1 MESSCTRFTA
11 AEGGARLAACAGS
24 KNILVTEHTAFIST
38 SVLIEHA
45 YKIRGPLSS
54 GSQRSVYITRPSRI
68 ECVSHELTIL
78 TDLSVIKAHGFDD
91 VAEWRQ
97 ELEVKEVLVCT
108 SEVLQRILKE
118 QIIKIPNINVLIIDS
133 SHLIFKDE
141 NLQYIMKL
149 YKQCDG
155 IKPRILALT
164 YPLFTA
170 PKDINEQIDKNID
183 HEKDTDKMNE
193 ENGVEKEIK
202 DEVSEFNDSKDD
214 IDEGID
220 VKDNSYDEDNDS
232 KDTDSEKQQ
241 TKDSADREDSKDK
254 IKIQKQLIKDIK
266 ETLPEDD
273 NKAIDKITEIQDTED
288 KSYVEKDTDCKRI
301 SKDIENPAMTNQ
313 NYEEINE
320 KDNKDTEPKNTDEKI
335 DENTEKVIDSSIDID
350 ESIDKDDNVI
360 DDIKIEI
367 DNMDDFNLYEK
378 LEWKIEELEKE
389 LCCDMDLAEDI
400 DGGKRLSATL
410 TKPKEL
416 IVECNPKLPPED
428 LPKTYT
434 ELEDYMRSTVNAAL
448 DFIDEHRYDPTEIY
462 GDDMYEEFANIPD
475 PTAEPK
481 HILKEFLYVLDQ
493 LGPYAADK
501 AAFSLL
507 IKLEKLKIK
516 VPYERH
522 FLLLCLCTTVFVKIR
537 CYTEI
542 LFSRYASDWDKITA
556 FSTPKVLRLAE
567 ILEQFQ
573 PPENLKETEA
583 KNLVDSTRNNNDNT
597 INSNQN
603 IKVVPTGVNINDN
616 KHILDNCENVDK
628 KNVSNQTVDTDK
640 EMKRSKTDELLSAIE
655 KCDFVSLGNKIEDRV
670 NIYEANLKD
679 LDDFDNTIQSNT
691 EIKINEVDNQ
701 VIDSKS
707 NESIDH
713 ENIDA
718 ANVCSKDENSKN
730 TVACSF
736 DNVMDSGGTKI
747 DRGDKNT
754 FDHSAGNVNL
764 MDSVLKDSVINKS
777 GNNVNSDKNT
787 FGSPY
792 RDVKYNTDGVNKD
805 IDSVKK
811 NCGSVN
817 DSDRSIVDSNKLG
830 VGKRPGH
837 RSRGRGRPQ
846 RGNVNKMQQSQQNPD
861 ALCGIIFV
869 KAALMAKIMF
879 MMIVDMSRCRLS
891 LSHLCAQYCASEGEG
906 RDCQKEGKKQEEVLK
921 KFRMHE
927 CNLLLATSVLE
938 EGIDLPRC
946 NLVVRWDVPPSYRS
960 HGLCR
965 SRARAPRASVAL
977 LASTE
982 SQSEALLHNLAVYKE
997 LDQIITRKCGCG
1009 IQFEPPLEEENHAD
1023 SLAFIV
1029 KPYTPV
1035 TLTQNGTT
1043 TTQNGTSNNIS
1054 HGNSEMFGKNDE
1066 NSENIHENVKKVSIK
1081 DHRNETD
1088 SNLHGKKI
1096 DIGVTCTSF
1105 DETNREINENLNEIS
1120 VSNLS
1125 NRNTFAVITDKV
1137 SDKNQYVETVIGL
1150 EGSSNSYRN
1159 AKPNV
1164 IDSNILAN
1172 NEILKTLTN
1181 IPQNENNV
1189 ANRLSKI
1196 DEDILNVTE
1205 LNKDELTTKD
1215 RNSNRNIF
1223 SEHGVNID
1231 PSVNNENV
1239 NIDINVNS
1247 GNDFRRHEID
1257 ENNEIIDE
1265 NHRNNDDLNAM
1276 NQNMS
1281 ILNEFNENVNNE
1293 NEIIEKCTV
1302 EINSPIIENEFDEI
1316 DNRVRDE
1323 NGTNSHENENN
1334 EIIDENQR
1342 NNDGIDAIK
1351 QNMNISNEF
1360 NDNVNNDNEN
1370 NEKCIAEINSPMTI
1384 ENSNKDRQEKINK
1397 NHEEIKEIVNVNKLH
1412 EENFDIETKNSEKI
1426 VEETNLS
1433 NKNLGL
1439 TEDDSYSSKE
1449 ITLADKNLDFRALDV
1464 LDIDKDLNHENLV
1477 LTEDKE
1483 RNCIESN
1490 VKYEGV
1496 KLEYK
1501 LSDSKKEESVASVD
1515 LNSAIAL
1522 INRYC
1527 GKLPSDT
1534 FTRLAPQW
1542 WMEQVRLPDRD
1553 GTLCPA
1559 YVCTLRLPLNCPV
1572 KYNIVGHPMPT
1583 RVLARRM
1590 AALQACRILHKS
1602 GELDNQLMPIGKEN
1616 FKAAELENNVACNE
1630 PPDTSDCARP
1640 GTTKRRQ
1647 YYFKRTAWAFTDCQ
1661 AIIDATDSEIEDN
1674 PTLENP
1680 ITEET
1685 AKGGSNILYAI
1696 VSRLWCALP
1705 ERYNTRGRRLHA
1717 PQNAPQAIG
1726 VLMARREPTQLQI
1739 PAFPVYTR
1747 SGEVRVSVEPAL
1759 QADVRLS
1766 PRRARLIRRFMR
1778 FVFSDV
1784 LRVRRRGMKLQT
1796 EGTTHNN
1803 YYIVPTVKKSR
1814 WDGTSWI
1821 DVDWPFLELIYKHT
1835 EDKKML
1841 DIEKPML
1848 WEQDD
1853 KKREKEKDGKVR
1865 KMENPLLKPG
1875 EVFSFDAEKYKEA
1888 VVTPW
1893 YRNQDQPQF
1902 FLVAEICWKLSPDS
1916 AFPSAQ
1922 HDSFRS
1928 YYRAKYGAEL
1938 TQSCQPLLDVDHT
1951 SARLNLLTP
1960 RYVNRKGVALPVS
1973 SERTRRAKR
1982 DRLDQKQIL
1991 VPELCR
1997 VHPFAAPLWFATVA
2011 LPCVLYRI
2019 NALLIADE
2027 IRRAVAI
2034 DVGLG
2039 IPRIDEQTCPG
2050 FQWPPLD
2057 FGWSLAEVLSADSEK
2072 IEKKKDEDESKQD
2085 ENGEELIE
2093 KEKQEELEEEKGEVK
2108 EKTIND
2114 ILQEKLDAENGFE
2127 IGTWSNDMASSIPQ
2141 AEYDEFLEPLPSN
2154 LTFCT
2159 SSSGGA
2165 NWSDPIEKPKGQFNP
2180 SRAYSVADSDCSYV
2194 SSDFDTDDSDMSDCS
2209 DDDTDTTGFC
2219 SSRNSNAAMGVRIEY
2234 KTAHEAEA
2242 VDLER
2247 RQPIAPAPQ
2256 PDKLDDERDLTEYT
2270 RVLRAGVP
2278 PMEYVYNFRK
2288 SVAKHKKE
2296 IKENGNLI
2304 TKDRPIVDLLPEPA
2318 KEVEKNSNTSIKDKL
2333 VNHNKANENL
2343 IHDDINDKEN
2353 AIISPEEEK
2362 KIDIL
2367 VNEFEI
2373 SKELNESNYKMNPVH
2388 EVGLKCDT
2396 IVSENVNTGTQ
2407 SDIKDSLDNICDN
2420 ICDNRTTMKSLT
2432 TKNQVDEKLRR
2443 ENCKDHDVKENLDIV
2458 NKETLKCNASDE
2470 KIKSTFLSNHNR
2482 KELNVNTEECSLIKD
2497 TEIFESK
2504 RKDDP
2509 KINEFHR
2516 KIDKTKIIDNKTKID
2531 NKECL
2536 TKNIDKTKIAD
2547 DLKTKIQE
2555 MFPYNNVIDLTNEE
2569 ITLETIE
2576 KNKRYLLAELKK
2588 SLPDEE
2594 IKKLNCFS
2602 MKDVDIDSPEF
2613 VNEKV
2618 VNIGFDS
2625 KEKYQEIVN
2634 SWSDVNEYKP
2644 YYMDGKG
2651 QNGEEFDFD
2660 YQPDLKGHPGPSP
2673 SVILQALTMSNANDG
2688 INLERLETIGDS
2700 FLKFAITAYLYCA
2713 HPAVHEG
2720 KLSHMRSK
2728 QVSNLNLY
2736 RLGRNKRL
2744 GARMIASKFE
2754 PHDNWL
2760 PPCHKPPP
2768 TLQPSLTGDTKEP
2781 MQNPDAPVDST
2792 GCFIPYNLITQHSIP
2807 DKSIADCVEALIG
2820 AYLLECGPRG
2830 ALLFMSWLGI
2840 RVLPSHTLPL
2850 PDNHPYVIR
2859 AQTEKVEE
2867 SKIVQKPVTS
2877 KPVEPISSDSCC
2889 SDDEETDPELS
2900 APEPDWGWPGRPV
2913 GALRPYRDKE
2923 GRWMQPIFGELKAP
2937 PSPLLRYIDDPEGE
2951 LEQMLSGYD
2960 ALEKTLQYRF
2970 RDRSLLLQALT
2981 HASHQK
2987 NRLTD
2992 CYQRLEFLG
3001 DAILDYLITRHL
3013 YEDPRRHSPGALTDL
3028 RSALVNNTIFATLA
3042 ARHGF
3047 HKYFRHMSPGLNEVL
3062 TKYVKI
3068 QEENGHSIS
3077 EEHYLIQE
3085 DEMEQA
3091 EDVEVPK
3098 ALGDLFESVA
3108 GAIFLDSGMSLGA
3121 VWRSVGGLLGAELDA
3136 FSAAAPKSPV
3146 RELLEAEPDTA
3157 KFGKPERLADG
3168 RRVRV
3173 CVEVF
3178 GRGAFKGIGRN
3189 YRIAKGTA
3197 ARCALRHLRTHKPR

>member
-38 SVLIEHA
+38 SVLTEHA

-54 GSQRSVYITRPSRI
+54 GSQRSVYITRLSRI
-68 ECVSHELTIL
+68 ECVSHELAIL

-91 VAEWRQ
+91 VADWRQ

-108 SEVLQRILKE
+108 SEVFQRILKE
-118 QIIKIPNINVLIIDS
+118 QIIKIPDVNVLIIDS
-133 SHLIFKDE
+133 AHLIFKDE

-149 YKQCDG
+149 YKQCEG

-164 YPLFTA
+164 YPLFAA
-170 PKDINEQIDKNID
+170 PKYTKEQIDKNKGD
-183 HEKDTDKMNE
+183 KKDTDKKNE
-193 ENGVEKEIK
+193 ENNEICGIK
-202 DEVSEFNDSKDD
+202 DKASELNDTKEE

-220 VKDNSYDEDNDS
+220 VKDEENDS
-232 KDTDSEKQQ
+232 KDTVSEKQH
-241 TKDSADREDSKDK
+241 TKDCADREDSKDNK
-254 IKIQKQLIKDIK
+254 IKLEKQLIKDIRYEITRK
-266 ETLPEDD
+266 ETLSEDD
-273 NKAIDKITEIQDTED
+273 NKTIDKITEIQDTEH
-288 KSYVEKDTDCKRI
+288 KSYVEENTDCVVI
-301 SKDIENPAMTNQ
+301 LKDIENPATIIQ
-313 NYEEINE
+313 NYEEIDE
-320 KDNKDTEPKNTDEKI
+320 KDSKNTESKDTDEKI
-335 DENTEKVIDSSIDID
+335 DEITVTEIDSINID
-350 ESIDKDDNVI
+350 ENIDKDATVI
-360 DDIKIEI
+360 DNRKIEI
-367 DNMDDFNLYEK
+367 DNVDDFNLYEK

-416 IVECNPKLPPED
+416 IVEYNPKLSSED
-428 LPKTYT
+428 LPEPYV
-434 ELEDYMRSTVNAAL
+434 ELDGYMRCTVNAAL
-448 DFIDEHRYDPTEIY
+448 DFIEEHRYDPSEIY

-481 HILKEFLYVLDQ
+481 HILKQFLYVLDQ

-522 FLLLCLCTTVFVKIR
+522 FLLLCLCTSVFVKIR
-537 CYTEI
+537 CYTDI
-542 LFSRYASDWDKITA
+542 LFSRCASDWDKIAA

-573 PPENLKETEA
+573 PPESIKETEA
-583 KNLVDSTRNNNDNT
+583 KNVVNSTNNDIDSTT
-597 INSNQN
+597 NSNQN
-603 IKVVPTGVNINDN
+603 IKIVPTGVDMDDCKNIVDS
-616 KHILDNCENVDK
+616 CENVDK
-628 KNVSNQTVDTDK
+628 KNVIDVSNQADK
-640 EMKRSKTDELLSAIE
+640 GMKRSKTNELLSTIE

-679 LDDFDNTIQSNT
+679 LDEFDSTI
-691 EIKINEVDNQ
+691 EPGIEVKIKE
-701 VIDSKS
+701 
-707 NESIDH
+707 
-713 ENIDA
+713 
-718 ANVCSKDENSKN
+718 
-730 TVACSF
+730 F
-736 DNVMDSGGTKI
+736 D
-747 DRGDKNT
+747 R
-754 FDHSAGNVNL
+754 
-764 MDSVLKDSVINKS
+764 
-777 GNNVNSDKNT
+777 
-787 FGSPY
+787 
-792 RDVKYNTDGVNKD
+792 
-805 IDSVKK
+805 
-811 NCGSVN
+811 
-817 DSDRSIVDSNKLG
+817 
-830 VGKRPGH
+830 VGKHPRH
-837 RSRGRGRPQ
+837 RTRGRGRPQ
-846 RGNVNKMQQSQQNPD
+846 RGNVNKMQQLQQHPD

-869 KAALMAKIMF
+869 KEALMAKIMF
-879 MMIVDMSRCRLS
+879 MMIVEMSRSRPS

-946 NLVVRWDVPPSYRS
+946 NLVVRWDLPPSYRS

-977 LASTE
+977 LAASE
-982 SQSEALLHNLAVYKE
+982 SHSEALLHNLAVYKE

-1035 TLTQNGTT
+1035 TITQS
-1043 TTQNGTSNNIS
+1043 GTSNNIR
-1054 HGNSEMFGKNDE
+1054 HDNSEKFDKTDE
-1066 NSENIHENVKKVSIK
+1066 NSENIRENSKGVSK
-1081 DHRNETD
+1081 TDHRKEIDN
-1088 SNLHGKKI
+1088 NLCSKKI
-1096 DIGVTCTSF
+1096 DIGYTCVTF
-1105 DETNREINENLNEIS
+1105 DETNKDIHDKLNEGS
-1120 VSNLS
+1120 VSDDREGIDSNLG
-1125 NRNTFAVITDKV
+1125 NRNTAAIITDKV
-1137 SDKNQYVETVIGL
+1137 SDRNQDVTDNSL
-1150 EGSSNSYRN
+1150 KGSN
-1159 AKPNV
+1159 ATGNTKPNI
-1164 IDSNILAN
+1164 IDCNILAN
-1172 NEILKTLTN
+1172 NEVLKTPAYV
-1181 IPQNENNV
+1181 PQNENMV
-1189 ANRLSKI
+1189 ANLNRLSKI
-1196 DEDILNVTE
+1196 DKDILNVNQSNKRE
-1205 LNKDELTTKD
+1205 LINND
-1215 RNSNRNIF
+1215 RKSNRNIF
-1223 SEHGVNID
+1223 NENDVNID
-1231 PSVNNENV
+1231 PSLNNENV
-1239 NIDINVNS
+1239 NIDGSINSEIEFGRDVIEVANDDEDKNS
-1247 GNDFRRHEID
+1247 EMINKNRT
-1257 ENNEIIDE
+1257 
-1265 NHRNNDDLNAM
+1265 NNDKMDTI
-1276 NQNMS
+1276 NQNV
-1281 ILNEFNENVNNE
+1281 VNIE
-1293 NEIIEKCTV
+1293 NEISEKCTA
-1302 EINSPIIENEFDEI
+1302 EINSPMTIENELDKI
-1316 DNRVRDE
+1316 DNSIRDE
-1323 NGTNSHENENN
+1323 KGTCNDEDKSN

-1342 NNDGIDAIK
+1342 NNDGIVTIK
-1351 QNMNISNEF
+1351 RDMNISN
-1360 NDNVNNDNEN
+1360 DVKSKDNEN
-1370 NEKCIAEINSPMTI
+1370 NGKYSAEINSPMTI
-1384 ENSNKDRQEKINK
+1384 EKGNKDRQNFKENLE
-1397 NHEEIKEIVNVNKLH
+1397 NIKEIVNINEMHKA
-1412 EENFDIETKNSEKI
+1412 NDIDTLNHGKI
-1426 VEETNLS
+1426 IIEETNLS
-1433 NKNLGL
+1433 EKKLGF
-1439 TEDDSYSSKE
+1439 TEDNNLTSKGNCVD
-1449 ITLADKNLDFRALDV
+1449 DKNLDFREVLDV
-1464 LDIDKDLNHENLV
+1464 LDIDKDLNHENLDI
-1477 LTEDKE
+1477 DKE
-1483 RNCIESN
+1483 RNCVEGN
-1490 VKYEGV
+1490 VKYEGI
-1496 KLEYK
+1496 KFEYK
-1501 LSDSKKEESVASVD
+1501 LSDSKTEDSVASVD

-1542 WMEQVRLPDRD
+1542 WMEQVRLPDRR
-1553 GTLCPA
+1553 GALSTA
-1559 YVCTLRLPLNCPV
+1559 YVCTIRLPLNCPV

-1616 FKAAELENNVACNE
+1616 FKAVELENSVSCNE

-1661 AIIDATDSEIEDN
+1661 AKIDATDSEIEAT
-1674 PTLENP
+1674 PTLDHP

-1717 PQNAPQAIG
+1717 PQHAPQAIG

-1747 SGEVRVSVEPAL
+1747 SGEVRVSVEPAS

-1766 PRRARLIRRFMR
+1766 PRRAKLIRRFMR

-1803 YYIVPTVKKSR
+1803 YYIVPTIKKSR
-1814 WDGTSWI
+1814 WDGTSWV
-1821 DVDWPFLELIYKHT
+1821 DVDWSFLELIYKHT
-1835 EDKKML
+1835 EDKKLL

-1848 WEQDD
+1848 WEHDE

-1865 KMENPLLKPG
+1865 KMENPLLKRG

-1922 HDSFRS
+1922 HESFRS
-1928 YYRAKYGAEL
+1928 YYHAKYGAEL
-1938 TQSCQPLLDVDHT
+1938 TQSSQPLLDVDHT

-2039 IPRIDEQTCPG
+2039 IPRIDEHTFPG
-2050 FQWPPLD
+2050 FQWPALD

-2093 KEKQEELEEEKGEVK
+2093 KEKQEELEEETGEVK

-2141 AEYDEFLEPLPSN
+2141 SEYEELLEPLPSN

-2159 SSSGGA
+2159 SSSGGT

-2180 SRAYSVADSDCSYV
+2180 SRAYSVADSDCSYI
-2194 SSDFDTDDSDMSDCS
+2194 SSDFDTDDSDITDGS

-2256 PDKLDDERDLTEYT
+2256 PDKLDDDRDLSEYT
-2270 RVLRAGVP
+2270 RVLRSGVP
-2278 PMEYVYNFRK
+2278 PMEYVNNFRK

-2304 TKDRPIVDLLPEPA
+2304 SKDKPIVDLLPEPT
-2318 KEVEKNSNTSIKDKL
+2318 KEVEKTLNTSVKAKIVSPK
-2333 VNHNKANENL
+2333 KANENL
-2343 IHDDINDKEN
+2343 IHNIVDNREN
-2353 AIISPEEEK
+2353 AIVSPEEEK

-2367 VNEFEI
+2367 INEIEI
-2373 SKELNESNYKMNPVH
+2373 SKERNEISNKINPVH
-2388 EVGLKCDT
+2388 EDILKYDSK
-2396 IVSENVNTGTQ
+2396 VSENVNTGTR
-2407 SDIKDSLDNICDN
+2407 SDINNSLETKNGNNCDSKTIVENF
-2420 ICDNRTTMKSLT
+2420 T
-2432 TKNQVDEKLRR
+2432 TKNQDNIKVRL
-2443 ENCKDHDVKENLDIV
+2443 ENFKDHDVKEEMS
-2458 NKETLKCNASDE
+2458 KETLKCNESGDE
-2470 KIKSTFLSNHNR
+2470 TSTFLSNDNR
-2482 KELNVNTEECSLIKD
+2482 KELNINTNKCSFIKN
-2497 TEIFESK
+2497 TGNYESK
-2504 RKDDP
+2504 RKDDA
-2509 KINEFHR
+2509 KMNENHR
-2516 KIDKTKIIDNKTKID
+2516 EIDNANAIDSKGNIDNKD
-2531 NKECL
+2531 CL
-2536 TKNIDKTKIAD
+2536 TKNIDKTKMAD
-2547 DLKTKIQE
+2547 DLKTKIDE
-2555 MFPYNNVIDLTNEE
+2555 MFPYKNGIDLENEE
-2569 ITLETIE
+2569 ITLESIE

-2594 IKKLNCFS
+2594 VKKLNCFS

-2634 SWSDVNEYKP
+2634 TWSDVKEYKP
-2644 YYMDGKG
+2644 YYMEGKG
-2651 QNGEEFDFD
+2651 QDGKDFDFD

-2768 TLQPSLTGDTKEP
+2768 TLQPSLTADAKEP

-2850 PDNHPYVIR
+2850 PENHPYVIR
-2859 AQTEKVEE
+2859 AQTDKEEE
-2867 SKIVQKPVTS
+2867 SKTVQKPVTS

-2913 GALRPYRDKE
+2913 GALRPYRDKD

-2937 PSPLLRYIDDPEGE
+2937 PSPLLRYIEDPEGE

-3047 HKYFRHMSPGLNEVL
+3047 HKYFRHMSPGLNDVL

>member
-11 AEGGARLAACAGS
+11 AEGGARLAASAS
-24 KNILVTEHTAFIST
+24 AKNILVTEHTAFIST

-54 GSQRSVYITRPSRI
+54 GWQRSVYVTRHSHI

-78 TDLSVIKAHGFDD
+78 TDLAVVKAFNYDD
-91 VAEWRQ
+91 IGDWRQ
-97 ELEVKEVLVCT
+97 ELEDKQVLVCT
-108 SEVLQRILKE
+108 SEVLQRILCE
-118 QIIKIPNINVLIIDS
+118 QIINMQTINVLVIDS
-133 SHLIFKDE
+133 CHLIFKDE

-149 YKQCDG
+149 YKQCEEV
-155 IKPRILALT
+155 KPRILALT

-170 PKDINEQIDKNID
+170 PRDLNEHTDNNTEKVEDTKNINEEIDRVSE
-183 HEKDTDKMNE
+183 EKGTMDENNE
-193 ENGVEKEIK
+193 EQETK
-202 DEVSEFNDSKDD
+202 DE

-220 VKDNSYDEDNDS
+220 VKDDSCDEETDLSVHSTEEVKDPEDKQRDSNGIIKKIDNIKPELSEKLESSHDNDDRGH
-232 KDTDSEKQQ
+232 KETDSEEVNKIIDEVSEHQDV
-241 TKDSADREDSKDK
+241 KDSKEDSKD
-254 IKIQKQLIKDIK
+254 
-266 ETLPEDD
+266 E
-273 NKAIDKITEIQDTED
+273 NID
-288 KSYVEKDTDCKRI
+288 SR
-301 SKDIENPAMTNQ
+301 N
-313 NYEEINE
+313 INI
-320 KDNKDTEPKNTDEKI
+320 DNKD
-335 DENTEKVIDSSIDID
+335 
-350 ESIDKDDNVI
+350 
-360 DDIKIEI
+360 
-367 DNMDDFNLYEK
+367 DFHLYEK
-378 LEWKIEELEKE
+378 LEWKIEQLEKE

-400 DGGKRLSATL
+400 DGGKRIAATL

-416 IVECNPKLPPED
+416 IIEYNHKPETDALPEAYID
-428 LPKTYT
+428 L
-434 ELEDYMRSTVNAAL
+434 DNFMSSTVNSAL
-448 DFIDEHRYDPTEIY
+448 DFINEHRYDPTEIY
-462 GDDMYEEFANIPD
+462 GDELYEEFANIPD
-475 PTAEPK
+475 PTVEPK
-481 HILKEFLYVLDQ
+481 AILEQFLYVLDQ

-522 FLLLCLCTTVFVKIR
+522 FLLLCLCTSVFVKIR
-537 CYTEI
+537 CYADI
-542 LFSRYASDWDKITA
+542 LFSRYTSDWEKIKSL
-556 FSTPKVLRLAE
+556 STPKVLRLAE
-567 ILEQFQ
+567 ILEQFE
-573 PPENLKETEA
+573 PPDIFKEMFMKNMFDSARNKNDININRHDISEKDEIKSESAPENITTA
-583 KNLVDSTRNNNDNT
+583 ADKNIVDCNQSIDKNVIANSNDAASKTNND
-597 INSNQN
+597 SELHE
-603 IKVVPTGVNINDN
+603 G
-616 KHILDNCENVDK
+616 
-628 KNVSNQTVDTDK
+628 
-640 EMKRSKTDELLSAIE
+640 MKRSKTSELLTAIE
-655 KCDFVSLGNKIEDRV
+655 KCDFLTLGNKIEDKV
-670 NIYEANLKD
+670 NTYEANLKD
-679 LDDFDNTIQSNT
+679 LD
-691 EIKINEVDNQ
+691 E
-701 VIDSKS
+701 IDSTFETS
-707 NESIDH
+707 
-713 ENIDA
+713 
-718 ANVCSKDENSKN
+718 
-730 TVACSF
+730 TVGQR
-736 DNVMDSGGTKI
+736 DKI
-747 DRGDKNT
+747 D
-754 FDHSAGNVNL
+754 SE
-764 MDSVLKDSVINKS
+764 NKS
-777 GNNVNSDKNT
+777 GLNEDNKTDVDKFSVDSKNDSAENTIDSRVSGNNIESANIDNNSVRKDSENNIN
-787 FGSPY
+787 S
-792 RDVKYNTDGVNKD
+792 VNKVNN
-805 IDSVKK
+805 SVNKY
-811 NCGSVN
+811 CGSN
-817 DSDRSIVDSNKLG
+817 KDSDRNASDSNKVG
-830 VGKRPGH
+830 MGKRPGH
-837 RSRGRGRPQ
+837 RVRGRGRLP
-846 RGNVNKMQQSQQNPD
+846 RSNVLKLQHLQQNPD
-861 ALCGIIFV
+861 ALCGVVFV
-869 KAALMAKIMF
+869 KESLIANIMF
-879 MMIVDMSRCRLS
+879 MIVVDMARSRLS

-906 RDCQKEGKKQEEVLK
+906 RDCQKESKKQEEVLK

-946 NLVVRWDVPPSYRS
+946 NLVVRWDIPSSYRS

-965 SRARAPRASVAL
+965 GRARAPRASVAL
-977 LASTE
+977 LAGAE
-982 SQSEALLHNLAVYKE
+982 AHREALVHNLAVYKE

-1009 IQFEPPLEEENHAD
+1009 VQNEPPQEEEAHAD

-1029 KPYTPV
+1029 KPYTPKPLPHSDKSSSQRQENALISGGDKNDKGIEISK
-1035 TLTQNGTT
+1035 TDKIQATT
-1043 TTQNGTSNNIS
+1043 TIYNSNKKTDSPTNDDIVDVGESIDEINKGILDKMQGINIS
-1054 HGNSEMFGKNDE
+1054 NDGGE
-1066 NSENIHENVKKVSIK
+1066 IDNI
-1081 DHRNETD
+1081 
-1088 SNLHGKKI
+1088 
-1096 DIGVTCTSF
+1096 
-1105 DETNREINENLNEIS
+1105 
-1120 VSNLS
+1120 LS
-1125 NRNTFAVITDKV
+1125 NKTTNSDKENKV
-1137 SDKNQYVETVIGL
+1137 SDVKIEVNNSNES
-1150 EGSSNSYRN
+1150 SSNSYSN
-1159 AKPNV
+1159 SKPNF
-1164 IDSNILAN
+1164 ISNDN
-1172 NEILKTLTN
+1172 NLTSNEVLNRLTN
-1181 IPQNENNV
+1181 ITREIVNANTLSVLENDV
-1189 ANRLSKI
+1189 I
-1196 DEDILNVTE
+1196 VTE
-1205 LNKDELTTKD
+1205 SNKQDITTKD
-1215 RNSNRNIF
+1215 IYHKRN
-1223 SEHGVNID
+1223 D
-1231 PSVNNENV
+1231 VNNVCSYNNKNE
-1239 NIDINVNS
+1239 
-1247 GNDFRRHEID
+1247 FEID
-1257 ENNEIIDE
+1257 NNDYSMQNVKEKKIIDE
-1265 NHRNNDDLNAM
+1265 TSNDDIETSVKNLNKH
-1276 NQNMS
+1276 
-1281 ILNEFNENVNNE
+1281 ENLQGVYINY
-1293 NEIIEKCTV
+1293 KGKADDV
-1302 EINSPIIENEFDEI
+1302 EINHEKLDLKSNVTNEKLECRENESEC
-1316 DNRVRDE
+1316 
-1323 NGTNSHENENN
+1323 TNEDRKLNKTNAIMHV
-1334 EIIDENQR
+1334 
-1342 NNDGIDAIK
+1342 DG
-1351 QNMNISNEF
+1351 
-1360 NDNVNNDNEN
+1360 
-1370 NEKCIAEINSPMTI
+1370 EKDIGDFE
-1384 ENSNKDRQEKINK
+1384 KDLN
-1397 NHEEIKEIVNVNKLH
+1397 
-1412 EENFDIETKNSEKI
+1412 
-1426 VEETNLS
+1426 
-1433 NKNLGL
+1433 
-1439 TEDDSYSSKE
+1439 
-1449 ITLADKNLDFRALDV
+1449 DKNLDFREVFDV
-1464 LDIDKDLNHENLV
+1464 LDVEKDSIDKNQNLSNENV
-1477 LTEDKE
+1477 LSHKE
-1483 RNCIESN
+1483 THVKYQN
-1490 VKYEGV
+1490 VK
-1496 KLEYK
+1496 LQYK
-1501 LSDSKKEESVASVD
+1501 FSDSKKGDVNAASVD

-1553 GTLCPA
+1553 GEMKTA
-1559 YVCTLRLPLNCPV
+1559 YICTLRMPLNCPV

-1590 AALQACRILHKS
+1590 VALQACRILHKS

-1616 FKAAELENNVACNE
+1616 FKAAELENNVTCNE
-1630 PPDTSDCARP
+1630 PSDPSDCGRP

-1674 PTLENP
+1674 PTPDINVNEGTN
-1680 ITEET
+1680 
-1685 AKGGSNILYAI
+1685 KGGNTLYAI
-1696 VSRLWCALP
+1696 ASRLWCALP

-1717 PQNAPQAIG
+1717 PQHAPQAIG

-1784 LRVRRRGMKLQT
+1784 LRVRRRGMKLHT
-1796 EGTTHNN
+1796 EGSTHNN
-1803 YYIVPTVKKSR
+1803 YYVVPTIRKTR
-1814 WDGTSWI
+1814 WDGTYWI

-1835 EDKKML
+1835 EQKKLEM
-1841 DIEKPML
+1841 EKPMV
-1848 WEQDD
+1848 WEQDE
-1853 KKREKEKDGKVR
+1853 KKKEKEKDGSQDASD
-1865 KMENPLLKPG
+1865 MENPLLTSG
-1875 EVFSFDAEKYKEA
+1875 EVFTFDPERYKEA

-1916 AFPSAQ
+1916 AFPSSQ

-2034 DVGLG
+2034 EVGLG
-2039 IPRIDEQTCPG
+2039 IPRIDDLTCSG

-2057 FGWSLAEVLSADSEK
+2057 FGWSLAEVLNADSEK
-2072 IEKKKDEDESKQD
+2072 IEKKKDEEESKQD
-2085 ENGEELIE
+2085 GNDEEGSDKEIQVEIEGVENGEE
-2093 KEKQEELEEEKGEVK
+2093 K

-2114 ILQEKLDAENGFE
+2114 ILQEKFDAESGFE

-2141 AEYDEFLEPLPSN
+2141 SEYDELLEPLPSN

-2159 SSSGGA
+2159 SSSGGT
-2165 NWSDPIEKPKGQFNP
+2165 NWSDPVEKPKLFNP
-2180 SRAYSVADSDCSYV
+2180 TRSYCAYRADSDCSYE
-2194 SSDFDTDDSDMSDCS
+2194 SSDFDTDDSDLSDCS
-2209 DDDTDTTGFC
+2209 DDDADNTLFC
-2219 SSRNSNAAMGVRIEY
+2219 SGRNYNTVGVRIEY
-2234 KTAHEAEA
+2234 KTTHEAEA

-2247 RQPIAPAPQ
+2247 RVPIAPAPQ
-2256 PDKLDDERDLTEYT
+2256 PDKLDDERDLAEFK
-2270 RVLRAGVP
+2270 RILREGVP
-2278 PMEYVYNFRK
+2278 PVEYLNNFRK

-2296 IKENGNLI
+2296 IENTHLI
-2304 TKDRPIVDLLPEPA
+2304 SKDKPIVDLLPEPSRDIDRFI
-2318 KEVEKNSNTSIKDKL
+2318 NSNNK
-2333 VNHNKANENL
+2333 NKAAYKHQVYL
-2343 IHDDINDKEN
+2343 KEN
-2353 AIISPEEEK
+2353 VTVCAQQNVETKTIYEDRLKFENNIAETA
-2362 KIDIL
+2362 KINAANQNDS
-2367 VNEFEI
+2367 NNKTSSE
-2373 SKELNESNYKMNPVH
+2373 NTRNYK
-2388 EVGLKCDT
+2388 
-2396 IVSENVNTGTQ
+2396 
-2407 SDIKDSLDNICDN
+2407 
-2420 ICDNRTTMKSLT
+2420 
-2432 TKNQVDEKLRR
+2432 KN
-2443 ENCKDHDVKENLDIV
+2443 DVKENLEISH
-2458 NKETLKCNASDE
+2458 KHSLKCDGINESLQCLTISNDE
-2470 KIKSTFLSNHNR
+2470 CNR
-2482 KELNVNTEECSLIKD
+2482 KLSISTEKCTLMKD
-2497 TEIFESK
+2497 TEMLDNTIKTSRMQEKF
-2504 RKDDP
+2504 KDKPQTNPLYNTDDI
-2509 KINEFHR
+2509 K
-2516 KIDKTKIIDNKTKID
+2516 NKT
-2531 NKECL
+2531 
-2536 TKNIDKTKIAD
+2536 
-2547 DLKTKIQE
+2547 QE
-2555 MFPYNNVIDLTNEE
+2555 MFPFKIGVELEE
-2569 ITLETIE
+2569 GQITLESIE
-2576 KNKRYLLAELKK
+2576 RNKRYLLAELRK

-2594 IKKLNCFS
+2594 IKKMNCFS
-2602 MKDVDIDSPEF
+2602 MKDIDIDSPDY
-2613 VNEKV
+2613 VNEKIANV
-2618 VNIGFDS
+2618 GFDS
-2625 KEKYQEIVN
+2625 SEKYREKAN
-2634 SWSDVNEYKP
+2634 SWSKVNEYKP
-2644 YYMDGKG
+2644 YYMDGRG
-2651 QNGEEFDFD
+2651 QNGKDFDFD
-2660 YQPDLKGHPGPSP
+2660 YQPNLEGHPGPSP

-2768 TLQPSLTGDTKEP
+2768 TLQPSHTIETKEP
-2781 MQNPDAPVDST
+2781 VQNPDAPVDST

-2840 RVLPSHTLPL
+2840 RVLPQHLIPL
-2850 PDNHPYVIR
+2850 PEDHPYVLR
-2859 AQTEKVEE
+2859 ATDKVEE
-2867 SKIVQKPVTS
+2867 RETVQRPPTA
-2877 KPVEPISSDSCC
+2877 KPVEPLSSDSCC
-2889 SDDEETDPELS
+2889 SDDEEADQEMS
-2900 APEPDWGWPGRPV
+2900 APEHDWSWPGRPV
-2913 GALRPYRDKE
+2913 GALRPYRDNN
-2923 GRWMQPIFGELKAP
+2923 GRWMQPIYGELKAP

-2960 ALEKTLQYRF
+2960 ALERTLQYRF

-3121 VWRSVGGLLGAELDA
+3121 VWKSVGGLLGAELDA

-3197 ARCALRHLRTHKPR
+3197 ARCALRHLRSCKPK

>member
-1 MESSCTRFTA
+1 MESSCTRFTP

-45 YKIRGPLSS
+45 YKIRGLLSS
-54 GSQRSVYITRPSRI
+54 GRQRSVYVSRPSRI
-68 ECVSHELTIL
+68 ECVAHELTIL
-78 TDLSVIKAHGFDD
+78 TDLAVTQARMYED
-91 VAEWRQ
+91 VVDWRQ

-108 SEVLQRILKE
+108 SEVLKKILEE
-118 QIIKIPNINVLIIDS
+118 QIISIPNINVLVIDS
-133 SHLIFKDE
+133 CHLIFKDE

-149 YKQCDG
+149 YKECEG
-155 IKPRILALT
+155 SKPRVLALT

-170 PKDINEQIDKNID
+170 PKDANDQIDENTEQNQENDTADQVNAKEEVANEINERD
-183 HEKDTDKMNE
+183 EVKDEINE
-193 ENGVEKEIK
+193 TIEIK
-202 DEVSEFNDSKDD
+202 DEINEREEVKDE

-220 VKDNSYDEDNDS
+220 LKDDGFDEQNDIGNNVTKPLKEMSDENKDVDS
-232 KDTDSEKQQ
+232 KDLIQKKDNETDLSNNQKE
-241 TKDSADREDSKDK
+241 DK
-254 IKIQKQLIKDIK
+254 IEKYEDKEIEGKDLLLK
-266 ETLPEDD
+266 
-273 NKAIDKITEIQDTED
+273 IDKEIDLGDNQND
-288 KSYVEKDTDCKRI
+288 KDEVKEKDEIKVDEKVEKKEVNK
-301 SKDIENPAMTNQ
+301 SVDIN
-313 NYEEINE
+313 
-320 KDNKDTEPKNTDEKI
+320 
-335 DENTEKVIDSSIDID
+335 
-350 ESIDKDDNVI
+350 
-360 DDIKIEI
+360 
-367 DNMDDFNLYEK
+367 NMDDFNLYEK

-389 LCCDMDLAEDI
+389 LCCCMDLAEDI

-416 IVECNPKLPPED
+416 IVEYSPKLSAETLSETYVD
-428 LPKTYT
+428 L
-434 ELEDYMRSTVNAAL
+434 ENYMRSTVTSAL
-448 DFIDEHRYDPTEIY
+448 DFINEHRYDPTEIY
-462 GDDMYEEFANIPD
+462 GEDLYEEFANIPN
-475 PTAEPK
+475 PTVEPK
-481 HILKEFLYVLDQ
+481 HILNNFLYVLDQ

-522 FLLLCLCTTVFVKIR
+522 FLLLCLCTSVFVKIR
-537 CYTEI
+537 CYADI
-542 LFSRYASDWDKITA
+542 LFSKYTSDWEKITSL
-556 FSTPKVLRLAE
+556 STPKVLRLAE

-573 PPENLKETEA
+573 PPENSKETDA
-583 KNLVDSTRNNNDNT
+583 KSKSDR
-597 INSNQN
+597 SNIDTTKVSESVSKNVPQN
-603 IKVVPTGVNINDN
+603 INTADLKTIEDSKEKNDVININ
-616 KHILDNCENVDK
+616 
-628 KNVSNQTVDTDK
+628 KNDTNQTN
-640 EMKRSKTDELLSAIE
+640 EMKRSKTDELLNAIE
-655 KCDFVSLGNKIEDRV
+655 KCDFVTLGNKIEDKV
-670 NIYEANLKD
+670 NTYEANLKD
-679 LDDFDNTIQSNT
+679 LNEIDCTFEISSCVKRKESDSDGNKTDSKVEETVISKENIKNEDLKNHYDSPENSENTVNIHKKFNCNDIESEVSENDVNTSQEYSENNLNIDKQQENNDNSNENG
-691 EIKINEVDNQ
+691 EIKM
-701 VIDSKS
+701 
-707 NESIDH
+707 
-713 ENIDA
+713 NIDKKQ
-718 ANVCSKDENSKN
+718 NDNDNS
-730 TVACSF
+730 VEVSE
-736 DNVMDSGGTKI
+736 
-747 DRGDKNT
+747 
-754 FDHSAGNVNL
+754 
-764 MDSVLKDSVINKS
+764 
-777 GNNVNSDKNT
+777 NNVNIAKTHNDDDKISEINIDKKQNDNASEVTAKENSENITNTESDN
-787 FGSPY
+787 
-792 RDVKYNTDGVNKD
+792 GVIDRTKGESDSDLIVDRNKKEN
-805 IDSVKK
+805 DSVTIVDRTKTD
-811 NCGSVN
+811 SARVN
-817 DSDRSIVDSNKLG
+817 DSDKVGDNRVGL
-830 VGKRPGH
+830 GKRH
-837 RSRGRGRPQ
+837 RVRGRGRVQ
-846 RGNVNKMQQSQQNPD
+846 RNNATKMLQLQQNPD
-861 ALCGIIFV
+861 ALCGIVFV
-869 KAALMAKIMF
+869 KDALIANIMF
-879 MMIVDMSRCRLS
+879 MMIVDMSRSRPS

-965 SRARAPRASVAL
+965 GRARAPRASVAL
-977 LASTE
+977 LASAE
-982 SQSEALLHNLAVYKE
+982 ASREALVHNLAVYKE

-1009 IQFEPPLEEENHAD
+1009 IQYEPPLQEETHAD
-1023 SLAFIV
+1023 LAAHVV
-1029 KPYTPV
+1029 KPYTPNAILQNDRKHEKERILDKNRDKIDENHEKDKV
-1035 TLTQNGTT
+1035 TNAADDIEGKDINKMAANTIKDEFVNICDNFNYVNKELNEKY
-1043 TTQNGTSNNIS
+1043 NIS
-1054 HGNSEMFGKNDE
+1054 DSEGLDNLCNAIKVNTKNINIDE
-1066 NSENIHENVKKVSIK
+1066 EVNCNIQSSI
-1081 DHRNETD
+1081 N
-1088 SNLHGKKI
+1088 I
-1096 DIGVTCTSF
+1096 
-1105 DETNREINENLNEIS
+1105 
-1120 VSNLS
+1120 
-1125 NRNTFAVITDKV
+1125 
-1137 SDKNQYVETVIGL
+1137 SDKPHVVDN
-1150 EGSSNSYRN
+1150 SN
-1159 AKPNV
+1159 V
-1164 IDSNILAN
+1164 LAN
-1172 NEILKTLTN
+1172 NENETMAANNNSLSNEKDNRVRIHKEDKVTKDFDAFVVVNNDITCNNDNALGNNHIIRDETDKYDKVIDETNEKEITLTKDVN
-1181 IPQNENNV
+1181 VKECINEINDYEDV
-1189 ANRLSKI
+1189 TKI
-1196 DEDILNVTE
+1196 ENHEEIVDRDKINHEDE
-1205 LNKDELTTKD
+1205 TTKGNYELKVD
-1215 RNSNRNIF
+1215 TDEVNHDKNL
-1223 SEHGVNID
+1223 SEEKLSLKDG
-1231 PSVNNENV
+1231 
-1239 NIDINVNS
+1239 
-1247 GNDFRRHEID
+1247 
-1257 ENNEIIDE
+1257 
-1265 NHRNNDDLNAM
+1265 
-1276 NQNMS
+1276 
-1281 ILNEFNENVNNE
+1281 ILNEFESG
-1293 NEIIEKCTV
+1293 IKIA
-1302 EINSPIIENEFDEI
+1302 
-1316 DNRVRDE
+1316 
-1323 NGTNSHENENN
+1323 
-1334 EIIDENQR
+1334 
-1342 NNDGIDAIK
+1342 NNDVK
-1351 QNMNISNEF
+1351 E
-1360 NDNVNNDNEN
+1360 DN
-1370 NEKCIAEINSPMTI
+1370 T
-1384 ENSNKDRQEKINK
+1384 
-1397 NHEEIKEIVNVNKLH
+1397 NKLH
-1412 EENFDIETKNSEKI
+1412 VNNQKI
-1426 VEETNLS
+1426 DSIKDLS
-1433 NKNLGL
+1433 NKKL
-1439 TEDDSYSSKE
+1439 EFKE
-1449 ITLADKNLDFRALDV
+1449 FRDV
-1464 LDIDKDLNHENLV
+1464 E
-1477 LTEDKE
+1477 KE
-1483 RNCIESN
+1483 ANGKEN
-1490 VKYEGV
+1490 VKYENI
-1496 KLEYK
+1496 KFEYK
-1501 LSDSKKEESVASVD
+1501 VSDSKKPDEVASVD

-1534 FTRLAPQW
+1534 FTRLTPQW
-1542 WMEQVRLPDRD
+1542 WTEQVRLPDRH
-1553 GTLCPA
+1553 GEMTTA
-1559 YVCTLRLPLNCPV
+1559 YICTLRMPLNCPV

-1590 AALQACRILHKS
+1590 VALQACRILHKS

-1616 FKAAELENNVACNE
+1616 FKAAELETNVTCNE
-1630 PPDTSDCARP
+1630 PTDSSDCGRP

-1661 AIIDATDSEIEDN
+1661 AIIDTTDEEIEAT
-1674 PTLENP
+1674 PTIDDPVTLGESKDRQN
-1680 ITEET
+1680 T
-1685 AKGGSNILYAI
+1685 LYAI

-1747 SGEVRVSVEPAL
+1747 SGEVRVSVEAAAH
-1759 QADVRLS
+1759 ADVRLS

-1784 LRVRRRGMKLQT
+1784 LRVRRRGMRLQT

-1803 YYIVPTVKKSR
+1803 YYIVPTVKKTR
-1814 WDGTSWI
+1814 WDGASWI

-1835 EDKKML
+1835 EEKKML
-1841 DIEKPML
+1841 EIEKPVL
-1848 WEQDD
+1848 WEQDE
-1853 KKREKEKDGKVR
+1853 KKREKEKDGAVKE
-1865 KMENPLLKPG
+1865 MENPLLKSG
-1875 EVFSFDAEKYKEA
+1875 ETFTFDPERYKEA

-1916 AFPSAQ
+1916 AFPSTQ

-2039 IPRIDEQTCPG
+2039 IPRIDDHTCPG

-2072 IEKKKDEDESKQD
+2072 IEKKKDEEESKQD
-2085 ENGEELIE
+2085 EKDEERIEPPEEVEVE
-2093 KEKQEELEEEKGEVK
+2093 KEEAK

-2127 IGTWSNDMASSIPQ
+2127 IGTWSNDMASAIPQ
-2141 AEYDEFLEPLPSN
+2141 TEYDEYLEPLPSN

-2165 NWSDPIEKPKGQFNP
+2165 NWSEPIEKPKGQFNP
-2180 SRAYSVADSDCSYV
+2180 SRAYSMADSDCSYE
-2194 SSDFDTDDSDMSDCS
+2194 SSDFDTDDSDLTDCS
-2209 DDDTDTTGFC
+2209 DDDADNTLFC
-2219 SSRNSNAAMGVRIEY
+2219 SNRNSNAAMGVRIEY
-2234 KTAHEAEA
+2234 KTTHEAEA
-2242 VDLER
+2242 VDIER
-2247 RQPIAPAPQ
+2247 RKPIAPAPQ
-2256 PDKLDDERDLTEYT
+2256 PDKSDDERDLAEFK
-2270 RVLRAGVP
+2270 RILRTGVP
-2278 PMEYVYNFRK
+2278 PREYVNNFRK
-2288 SVAKHKKE
+2288 SVAKHKEE
-2296 IKENGNLI
+2296 IMKDNLVEKDKPIVNLLPEPSRDVDRQVFLI
-2304 TKDRPIVDLLPEPA
+2304 TKDKLANQNHSSDIQIENA
-2318 KEVEKNSNTSIKDKL
+2318 KYDKVNLTGCTENNVNAHSRTLVENSLHCDYRIKNTSKVNLNDVQSRLKDC
-2333 VNHNKANENL
+2333 NNKIAIEN
-2343 IHDDINDKEN
+2343 IN
-2353 AIISPEEEK
+2353 
-2362 KIDIL
+2362 
-2367 VNEFEI
+2367 
-2373 SKELNESNYKMNPVH
+2373 
-2388 EVGLKCDT
+2388 
-2396 IVSENVNTGTQ
+2396 
-2407 SDIKDSLDNICDN
+2407 NI
-2420 ICDNRTTMKSLT
+2420 
-2432 TKNQVDEKLRR
+2432 NQGA
-2443 ENCKDHDVKENLDIV
+2443 C
-2458 NKETLKCNASDE
+2458 KETIDNDSLKCNKVSNSDTTTNNIQKMFNTDVEE
-2470 KIKSTFLSNHNR
+2470 KIKIDTIM
-2482 KELNVNTEECSLIKD
+2482 KENIAKIDESHADNIQVANIENNAKTNIE
-2497 TEIFESK
+2497 EIFPYKNAIEL
-2504 RKDDP
+2504 
-2509 KINEFHR
+2509 
-2516 KIDKTKIIDNKTKID
+2516 DNG
-2531 NKECL
+2531 
-2536 TKNIDKTKIAD
+2536 
-2547 DLKTKIQE
+2547 Q
-2555 MFPYNNVIDLTNEE
+2555 V
-2569 ITLETIE
+2569 TLESIE

-2588 SLPDEE
+2588 TLTNEE

-2602 MKDVDIDSPEF
+2602 MKDIDIDAPGYI
-2613 VNEKV
+2613 NEKV
-2618 VNIGFDS
+2618 ANVGFDS
-2625 KEKYQEIVN
+2625 SEKYHEKVN
-2634 SWSDVNEYKP
+2634 SWKDKNEYKH
-2644 YYMDGKG
+2644 YYMDSKG
-2651 QNGEEFDFD
+2651 QNGKDFDFD
-2660 YQPDLKGHPGPSP
+2660 YQPDLEGHPGPSP

-2768 TLQPSLTGDTKEP
+2768 TLQPSAAVSCTTE
-2781 MQNPDAPVDST
+2781 APVDSA

-2840 RVLPSHTLPL
+2840 RVLPQHLLPL
-2850 PDNHPYVIR
+2850 PEDHPYVR
-2859 AQTEKVEE
+2859 EE
-2867 SKIVQKPVTS
+2867 ADRLHESRTVQRTAVS
-2877 KPVEPISSDSCC
+2877 KPLEPVSDESCC
-2889 SDDEETDPELS
+2889 SDDEDADPELS
-2900 APEPDWGWPGRPV
+2900 APEPDWGWPGRPL
-2913 GALRPYRDKE
+2913 GALRPYRDKD

-2937 PSPLLRYIDDPEGE
+2937 PSPLLRYIEDPEGE

-2960 ALEKTLQYRF
+2960 ALERTLQYRF

-2981 HASHQK
+2981 HASHQR

-3121 VWRSVGGLLGAELDA
+3121 VWRSVGALLGAELDA

-3197 ARCALRHLRTHKPR
+3197 ARCALRHLRTCRPK